1 MLVFS
6 HSHTN
11 FKWLHTSCK
20 GGTLICFKLPEHFES
35 PQFYFEGQTSE
46 EEKCIVTRQA
56 DSETFTGSRP
66 RLFGLR
72 WSALILFISGWFVWY
87 HFVIYCF
94 VWGFFCSD
102 AVFSAALSDLQLTDA
117 SDVALFLPVVW
128 GRSLERMLPFWPE
141 SARVCPKK
149 TRSTSQRV
157 PLLCVISAC
166 LLFFRVTHSQL
177 LCTAGTLSI
186 MIYLCNLAVKCT
198 QLATWMGIKEP
209 APGSDNTSEMERW
222 VGIVEDSLCCDT
234 EGTLWRSNACEGAPR
249 SCQSS
254 TIKTS
259 MSPRHSKE
267 IMRKGFL

>member
-1 MLVFS
+1 MQRWNTNLFWITRTLQIPAVLFWRADVRRGKVYSNSTGGFRDIHRIWPEAVWSAVVCPDAVYLRLV
-6 HSHTN
+6 
-11 FKWLHTSCK
+11 C
-20 GGTLICFKLPEHFES
+20 LIPFRQILFCLRLFLLWCCF
-35 PQFYFEGQTSE
+35 
-46 EEKCIVTRQA
+46 
-56 DSETFTGSRP
+56 SETVLP
-66 RLFGLR
+66 N
-72 WSALILFISGWFVWY
+72 
-87 HFVIYCF
+87 
-94 VWGFFCSD
+94 
-102 AVFSAALSDLQLTDA
+102 AALSDLQLNDSSVVT
-117 SDVALFLPVVW
+117 LFLPVVR
-128 GRSLERMLPFWPE
+128 GRSLERMLPFRPI
-141 SARVCPKK
+141 SAWVCPKK

-157 PLLCVISAC
+157 PFLCVLSPC
-166 LLFFRVTHSQL
+166 SPFFFRVAHSQL